1 MRWWRPA
8 RFAIA
13 VASIAACVLVPG
25 SATAS
30 SNVVLRGFGTPTLD
44 GILTT
49 GEWTTAGHA
58 DFTVN
63 RAASEG
69 GGTVPATIYVLND
82 AHNLYIAIKVTN
94 ATVGSSELEVH
105 FGSDTQEGSDDVSV
119 DRAGIFRD
127 RFTHQIVPNGWLTVG
142 DVDYGGTDDGGEW
155 RATPPATRSMSSR
168 IR

>member
-1 MRWWRPA
+1 
-8 RFAIA
+8 
-13 VASIAACVLVPG
+13 V
-25 SATAS
+25 
-30 SNVVLRGFGTPTLD
+30 
-44 GILTT
+44 
-49 GEWTTAGHA
+49 TTAGRA

-69 GGTVPATIYVLND
+69 GGTVPATIHVMND

-127 RFTHQIVPNGWLTVG
+127 RFTHQIVPSGWLTVG

-155 RATPPATRSMSSR
+155 EGNASGYSFYELAHPLNDADDAHDFSLRTSLRSTS
-168 IR
+168 I